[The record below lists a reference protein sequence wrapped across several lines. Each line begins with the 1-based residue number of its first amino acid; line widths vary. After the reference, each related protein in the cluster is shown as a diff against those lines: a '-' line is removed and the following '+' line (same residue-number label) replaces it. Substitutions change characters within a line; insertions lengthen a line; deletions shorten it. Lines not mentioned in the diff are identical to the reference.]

1 MNAAQALRPR
11 LRTVQL
17 VPITAFHANG
27 DLNLAPMKTHTERMF
42 AAGIR
47 CFIPCAGSAE
57 FHSLSSA
64 EIVSAIAMTRDVV
77 ADTGVI
83 MAPVGQQIREA
94 LQLGRD
100 SHAAGATAVLVMP
113 LGHPY
118 LCDAGAKD
126 YLLALL
132 DGLPCPVLVYKTGP
146 IPSDDLLLELAD
158 HPNLAGVK
166 YAVNDLDAFQR
177 IVQHGNDRIE
187 WICGSAE
194 RFAPY
199 FMLTGASGYT
209 SGAGNLCPKLTLS
222 MHKAICEERWS
233 DAMYWQKFIRP
244 IEDFRGRAGS
254 SYNISYLKYAIRA
267 TGLDYGDV
275 RPPQRRLTAAEM
287 QEADR
292 VTAAALAAE
301 QELT

>member
-1 MNAAQALRPR
+1 MNAQELRPR

-17 VPITAFHANG
+17 VPITAFDAAG
-27 DLNLAPMKTHTERMF
+27 ELNLAPMHTHTKRL
-42 AAGIR
+42 ADAGVR

-57 FHSLSSA
+57 FHSLSSR
-64 EIVSAIAMTRDVV
+64 EIVSTIEMNREVLGDQP
-77 ADTGVI
+77 VI

-94 LQLGRD
+94 VQLGKD
-100 SHAAGATAVLVMP
+100 SFAAGATAVLVMP

-118 LCDAGAKD
+118 LSDAGARD
-126 YLLALL
+126 YLLAMLE
-132 DGLPCPVLVYKTGP
+132 GLPGPVLVYKTGP
-146 IPSDDLLLELAD
+146 IPSDDLLLELAE

-166 YAVNDLDAFQR
+166 YAVNDMDAFQR
-177 IVQHGNDRIE
+177 IVQSDNDRIE

-199 FMLTGASGYT
+199 FMLAGATGYT

-222 MHKAICEERWS
+222 MLRAIREDRWS

-254 SYNISYLKYAIRA
+254 SYNISFLKYAIRA
-267 TGLDYGDV
+267 TGLDFGEV
-275 RPPQRRLTAAEM
+275 RPPQRRLTASEM

-292 VTAAALAAE
+292 VTAAVLAAE

>member
-1 MNAAQALRPR
+1 MNAQSLRPQ

-17 VPITAFHANG
+17 VPITAFDSAG
-27 DLNLAPMKTHTERMF
+27 DLNLDPMRTHTRRLFE
-42 AAGIR
+42 AGIR
-47 CFIPCAGSAE
+47 CFLPCAGSAE
-57 FHSLSSA
+57 FHSLSSR
-64 EIVSAIAMTRDVV
+64 EIVSAIEMTRETIGPAGVV
-77 ADTGVI
+77 

-94 LQLGRD
+94 LQLGKD
-100 SHAAGATAVLVMP
+100 SLAAGANCVLVMP
-113 LGHPY
+113 LLHPY

-132 DGLPCPVLVYKTGP
+132 EGLPGPVLVYKTGP

-166 YAVNDLDAFQR
+166 YATNDMDAFQR
-177 IVQHGNDRIE
+177 IVQSDNDRIE

-199 FMLTGASGYT
+199 YMLAGATGYT
-209 SGAGNLCPKLTLS
+209 SGAGNLCPKLTLN
-222 MHKAICEERWS
+222 MHKAIVEERWS

-254 SYNISYLKYAIRA
+254 SFNVSFLKYAIRA
-267 TGLDYGDV
+267 TGLDFGDV
-275 RPPQRRLTAAEM
+275 RPPQRRLSAAEM